1 MLTDMAA
8 PSHDALTL
16 RAAHLSNI
24 ANELARLGDGKT
36 PVESAAVIGL
46 LKREI
51 AATIER
57 TLLTAPIGEFSGTV
71 VSWRPRE
78 SSRR

>member
-8 PSHDALTL
+8 PGHDALTV

-24 ANELARLGDGKT
+24 ANELARLSGGKT
-36 PVESAAVIGL
+36 PVESAAVIVL

-51 AATIER
+51 AATVER
-57 TLLTAPIGEFSGTV
+57 TRLTGPIAEFSDTV
-71 VSWRPRE
+71 AS
-78 SSRR
+78 